1 MKTREVIAT
10 AVMLTLFGA
19 TLATMYQHGGISL
32 TGIALLIIMG
42 IAFVGGSLYLYAKMW
57 EDED

>member
-1 MKTREVIAT
+1 MKTREIIAT
-10 AVMLTLFGA
+10 SVMLALFGA
-19 TLATMYQHGGISL
+19 TLATMYRHGRISL

-57 EDED
+57 EDVD

>member
-1 MKTREVIAT
+1 MAGR
-10 AVMLTLFGA
+10 LR
-19 TLATMYQHGGISL
+19 ISL